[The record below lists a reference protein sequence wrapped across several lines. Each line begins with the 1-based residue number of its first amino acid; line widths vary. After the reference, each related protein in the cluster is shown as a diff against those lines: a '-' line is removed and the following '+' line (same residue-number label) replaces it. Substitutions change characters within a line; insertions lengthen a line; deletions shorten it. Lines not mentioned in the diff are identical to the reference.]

1 MSDKKVVFQIKYIRM
16 ISEGHLT
23 LWGLRGLWGPGEVLT
38 CPDIC
43 VFSSILKTLMAKVW
57 LYFIQHKVGYNNM
70 LAAWME

>member
-23 LWGLRGLWGPGEVLT
+23 LWGLKGFWGPGEVLT

-43 VFSSILKTLMAKVW
+43 VFFMAKV
-57 LYFIQHKVGYNNM
+57 
-70 LAAWME
+70 